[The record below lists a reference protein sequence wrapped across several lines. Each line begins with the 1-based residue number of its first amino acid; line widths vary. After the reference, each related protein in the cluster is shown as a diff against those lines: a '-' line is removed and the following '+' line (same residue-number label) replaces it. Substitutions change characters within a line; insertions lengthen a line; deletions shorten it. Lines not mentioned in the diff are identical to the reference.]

1 MDDDGRNP
9 CGNTACQA
17 TMSGLSGIGWT
28 DRGGHVVCWMD
39 LHANL
44 AIGAMLMLD
53 TPSLLPT
60 AGAETHHQAHAT
72 RIDRDVHTLNV
83 LCANRRATMKSFVA
97 HVLRKARMATP
108 GQQNCFEMIVSME
121 PG

>member
-1 MDDDGRNP
+1 
-9 CGNTACQA
+9 
-17 TMSGLSGIGWT
+17 
-28 DRGGHVVCWMD
+28 
-39 LHANL
+39 
-44 AIGAMLMLD
+44 MLD

-60 AGAETHHQAHAT
+60 AGAETHHQAHAMRT
-72 RIDRDVHTLNV
+72 DRAVHTLNV

-108 GQQNCFEMIVSME
+108 GQQNCFEMIVPME